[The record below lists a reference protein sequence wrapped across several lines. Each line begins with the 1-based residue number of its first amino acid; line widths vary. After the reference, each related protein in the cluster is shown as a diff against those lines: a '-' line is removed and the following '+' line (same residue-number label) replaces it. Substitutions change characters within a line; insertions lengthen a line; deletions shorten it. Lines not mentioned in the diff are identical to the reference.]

1 MLIEEERLSGDLT
14 GRSSGWQSEFLCKR
28 NLKEDGEWMQ
38 RRIMRFSM
46 LFIWRRREGIQYHR
60 GETVDGEWNSS
71 MLPDDASIFLGLG
84 GGTEDERPVR

>member
-1 MLIEEERLSGDLT
+1 MRL
-14 GRSSGWQSEFLCKR
+14 
-28 NLKEDGEWMQ
+28 
-38 RRIMRFSM
+38 SM

>member
-1 MLIEEERLSGDLT
+1 MRL
-14 GRSSGWQSEFLCKR
+14 
-28 NLKEDGEWMQ
+28 
-38 RRIMRFSM
+38 SM

-84 GGTEDERPVR
+84 GALKMKDQSDRTTHEDDSPICSI